1 MNSSD
6 AVFVHNTDA
15 ISPQSKQ
22 APTPSRWSGAR
33 RESRRIAT
41 GGPLSGAA
49 RFISQ
54 VEWACKPDS
63 VVCDH
68 LSGITVADD
77 LARAY
82 PSVGRADL
90 SRSYLLLLRMGFAKP
105 PRCRDAGAL
114 LPHRFSFSPA
124 GEPAGE
130 SSFLWHFP
138 SAHAAQQLAG
148 ILPCGVRT
156 FLTPLPTRGRPAH
169 SVDKS
174 SSRQSAVPNECRRAT
189 GRKRSREGSE
199 RTRAALVGGSRIQ
212 LVARTGFEPV
222 ISALRG
228 RCPNR

>member
-1 MNSSD
+1 
-6 AVFVHNTDA
+6 V
-15 ISPQSKQ
+15 
-22 APTPSRWSGAR
+22 R
-33 RESRRIAT
+33 
-41 GGPLSGAA
+41 AA
-49 RFISQ
+49 RFDCQ

-82 PSVGRADL
+82 PSVDRADL

-114 LPHRFSFSPA
+114 LPHRFSFSPV

-130 SSFLWHFP
+130 FSFLWHFP

-169 SVDKS
+169 SVDQS
-174 SSRQSAVPNECRRAT
+174 ISRGETAPRRQGGNPCPGAP
-189 GRKRSREGSE
+189 KRSQNARKPPYRRLSETVGSPYGI
-199 RTRAALVGGSRIQ
+199 RTRD
-212 LVARTGFEPV
+212 
-222 ISALRG
+222 LRLE
-228 RCPNR
+228 RAVS